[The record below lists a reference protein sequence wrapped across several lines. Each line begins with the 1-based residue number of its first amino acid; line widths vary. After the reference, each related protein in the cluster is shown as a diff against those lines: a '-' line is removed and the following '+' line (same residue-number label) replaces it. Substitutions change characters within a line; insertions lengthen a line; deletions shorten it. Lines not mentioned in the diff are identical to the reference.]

1 MDYLEIWNDI
11 CFGVNKYVFK
21 NEDKLQALIEDSVLP
36 SLNWKE
42 SRGEVER
49 PTIHFGSAHKGIPDA
64 VLVKDGKQVLVI
76 ELKRP
81 SVPFKDINEEQLFSY
96 MNTLKLKFGILIGEK
111 IRVYYDNIID
121 MEPPKLIQTIDFTPD
136 DKNGIKLVE
145 QLYKNNFSDQNFEQY
160 CKGLIKS
167 NENEKKVQEDISYLC
182 SDSGLE
188 YIKDLLRIEYS
199 NEVVDGLNISITRK
213 GKQRPVNN
221 FVENKFNDVV
231 IELVSGEDYQKRN
244 KESVQDWYKRILKML
259 YSQNRLTEDV
269 IEKLHTKNYAQNN
282 FNINYPIL
290 CDTNAQRYS
299 ADGRARY
306 YTDKDMVGDKYYICS
321 QLCNTVHYEKSIA
334 RWLNKILEINKKQ

>member
-11 CFGVNKYVFK
+11 CFSVNKYKFGS
-21 NEDKLQALIEDSVLP
+21 EDKLQAVIEDSVLP

-76 ELKRP
+76 ELKKP
-81 SVPFKDINEEQLFSY
+81 SAPFKDINEEQLFSY

-111 IRVYYDNIID
+111 IRIYYDNIID
-121 MEPPKLIQTIDFTPD
+121 MEPPKLIQTIDFILN

-145 QLYKNNFSDQNFEQY
+145 QLYKDSFSDQKFEQY
-160 CKGLIKS
+160 CESLIKS
-167 NENEKKVQEDISYLC
+167 KVNEKKVQEDISYLC

-199 NEVVDGLNISITRK
+199 NEVVDCLNISITRK
-213 GKQRPVNN
+213 GKQSSLYDSSVNIVN
-221 FVENKFNDVV
+221 VGTVESVLD
-231 IELVSGEDYQKRN
+231 EDYQKRN
-244 KESVQDWYKRILKML
+244 GESVQDWYKRILKSL
-259 YSQNRLTEDV
+259 YLHGKLTKEV

-290 CDTNAQRYS
+290 CDTNTQRYS
-299 ADGRARY
+299 MDGRAKY
-306 YTDKDMVGDKYYICS
+306 YTDKDMVGDKYYVCS
-321 QLCNTVHYEKSIA
+321 QLCNTDHYEIPITK
-334 RWLNKILEINKKQ
+334 WLNKILK